1 MPQFFLYKNQDKRT
15 KGSYPYFVDVQNS
28 LLSDLNTRL
37 VIPFAKPSSLN
48 NTEVERLCPLI
59 PINGN
64 NYVLLSHQLT
74 SVPISALSKEE
85 VSIESFRYEILDAID
100 MLITGI

>member
-1 MPQFFLYKNQDKRT
+1 MPQFSVYKNQDKR
-15 KGSYPYFVDVQNS
+15 SRSIYPYFVDIQNS
-28 LLSDLNTRL
+28 LLSDLNTRI
-37 VIPFAKPSSLN
+37 VIPFAKPSSLKN
-48 NTEVERLCPLI
+48 VEVERLCPLI
-59 PINGN
+59 PINGS

-85 VSIESFRYEILDAID
+85 VSIESSRYEILDAID

>member
-1 MPQFFLYKNQDKRT
+1 MPQFSVYKNQDKRSRNT
-15 KGSYPYFVDVQNS
+15 YPYFVDVQNS

-59 PINGN
+59 PINGS

-74 SVPISALSKEE
+74 SVPISALTKEE
-85 VSIESFRYEILDAID
+85 VSIETFRYEILDAID

>member
-1 MPQFFLYKNQDKRT
+1 MPQFSVYRNQDKR
-15 KGSYPYFVDVQNS
+15 SRNVYPYFVDVQNS

-48 NTEVERLCPLI
+48 NAEVERLCPLI
-59 PINGN
+59 PINGR

-85 VSIESFRYEILDAID
+85 VSIEPYRYEILDAID

>member
-1 MPQFFLYKNQDKRT
+1 MPQFSVYRNQDKKSR
-15 KGSYPYFVDVQNS
+15 SIYPYFVDVQNS

-59 PINGN
+59 PINGS

-85 VSIESFRYEILDAID
+85 VSIEPFRYEILDAID

>member
-1 MPQFFLYKNQDKRT
+1 MPQFSVYKNQDKR
-15 KGSYPYFVDVQNS
+15 SRDAYPYFVDVQNL

-48 NTEVERLCPLI
+48 NAEVERLCPLI
-59 PINGN
+59 PINGS

-74 SVPISALSKEE
+74 SVPIAALIKEE

>member
-1 MPQFFLYKNQDKRT
+1 MPQFSVYKNQDKR
-15 KGSYPYFVDVQNS
+15 SRDAYPYFVDVQNS

-48 NTEVERLCPLI
+48 NAEVERLCPLT
-59 PINGN
+59 
-64 NYVLLSHQLT
+64 HQLT
-74 SVPISALSKEE
+74 SVPIAALTKEE
-85 VSIESFRYEILDAID
+85 ASIESFRYEILDAID

>member
-1 MPQFFLYKNQDKRT
+1 MSQFSVKKNRDKR
-15 KGSYPYFVDVQNS
+15 SRNVYPYFVDVQNS

-48 NTEVERLCPLI
+48 NTAVERLCPVI
-59 PINGN
+59 PINGSD
-64 NYVLLSHQLT
+64 YVLLSHQLT
-74 SVPISALSKEE
+74 SVPISTLSKEE
-85 VSIESFRYEILDAID
+85 VSIESFRYGVLDAID

>member
-1 MPQFFLYKNQDKRT
+1 MPQFSAYKNQDKR
-15 KGSYPYFVDVQNS
+15 SRSVYPYFVDVQNS

>member
-1 MPQFFLYKNQDKRT
+1 MPQFSVYKNQDKKSRNT
-15 KGSYPYFVDVQNS
+15 YPYFVDVQNS

-59 PINGN
+59 PINGS

-74 SVPISALSKEE
+74 SVPISALTKEE
-85 VSIESFRYEILDAID
+85 VSIETFRYEILDAID

>member
-1 MPQFFLYKNQDKRT
+1 MPQFSVYKNQDKR
-15 KGSYPYFVDVQNS
+15 SRSIYPYFVDVQNS

-48 NTEVERLCPLI
+48 NAEVERLCPLI
-59 PINGN
+59 PINGR

>member
-1 MPQFFLYKNQDKRT
+1 MPQFSVYKNQDKR
-15 KGSYPYFVDVQNS
+15 SRNAYPYFVDVQNS

-48 NTEVERLCPLI
+48 NIEAERLCPVI
-59 PINGN
+59 PINGSD
-64 NYVLLSHQLT
+64 YVLLSHQLT
-74 SVPISALSKEE
+74 SVPVSVLSKEE
-85 VSIESFRYEILDAID
+85 DSIESYRYEILDAID

>member
-1 MPQFFLYKNQDKRT
+1 MPQFSVYKNQDKR
-15 KGSYPYFVDVQNS
+15 SRSIYPYFVDVQNS

-48 NTEVERLCPLI
+48 NAEVERLCPVI
-59 PINGN
+59 PINGID
-64 NYVLLSHQLT
+64 YVLLSHQLT
-74 SVPISALSKEE
+74 AVPISVLSKEE

>member
-1 MPQFFLYKNQDKRT
+1 MPQFSVYKNLDKNSRNA
-15 KGSYPYFVDVQNS
+15 YPYFVDVQNS

-48 NTEVERLCPLI
+48 NIEVERLCPVI
-59 PINGN
+59 PVNGSD
-64 NYVLLSHQLT
+64 YVLLSHQLT
-74 SVPISALSKEE
+74 SVPISILSKEE
-85 VSIESFRYEILDAID
+85 GSIESFRYEILNAID

>member
-1 MPQFFLYKNQDKRT
+1 MPQFSVYKNQDKRSRNT
-15 KGSYPYFVDVQNS
+15 YPYFVDVQNS

-59 PINGN
+59 PINGS

-74 SVPISALSKEE
+74 SVPIAALTKEE